1 METARRI
8 KTLIKNQGKKQK
20 DIYGFFG
27 ISERQWRNWM
37 KSPDVYL
44 TLGRLKVIATLLH
57 TTAAEIIKENG
68 E

>member
-1 METARRI
+1 MSISAHI
-8 KTLIKNQGKKQK
+8 KSLIKSQGKKQK

-44 TLGRLKVIATLLH
+44 TLGRLKIITTLLH
-57 TTAAEIIKENG
+57 TTAAEIIEG

>member
-1 METARRI
+1 MDTSRRI
-8 KTLIKNQGKKQK
+8 KDLLKAQGKKQS
-20 DIYGFFG
+20 DVYRFFG

-57 TTAAEIIKENG
+57 TTAAEIIEG